1 MSKLKI
7 PWTFIKSTLIVVLI
21 STIASLGIKTLG
33 GNFWAA
39 FALFFSLQYIIFS
52 FIASIIKNYYL
63 QKTRQKELDALE
75 PLSTILE
82 CAYCNTSNVMTFLP
96 DQNERAEFECSSC
109 KKTNLVNIQ
118 FVVARIT
125 EPVNMNN
132 ATGVPSI
139 QTVSTNEKE

>member
-1 MSKLKI
+1 MSKIKI
-7 PWTFIKSTLIVVLI
+7 SLNFIKSTLIVLLI
-21 STIASLGIKTLG
+21 STIASLGVSSLG
-33 GNFWAA
+33 GNFWAS
-39 FALFFSLQYIIFS
+39 FALFFTIQYIVFS
-52 FIASIIKNYYL
+52 FIASVIKNYYL
-63 QKTRQKELDALE
+63 QKTRQRELEVLE

-125 EPVNMNN
+125 EAVQVNNL
-132 ATGVPSI
+132 TGIPLQDVP
-139 QTVSTNEKE
+139 NEK